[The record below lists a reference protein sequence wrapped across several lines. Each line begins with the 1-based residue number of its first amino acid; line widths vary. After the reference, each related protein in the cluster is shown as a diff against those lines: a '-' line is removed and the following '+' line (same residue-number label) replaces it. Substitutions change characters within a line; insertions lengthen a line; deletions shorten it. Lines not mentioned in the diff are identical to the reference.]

1 MSKEVSKKEETN
13 LAQFA
18 NFSVAPEMDT
28 IASMIKLPRLSIMQ
42 KTSKP
47 VEDDKAKIGE
57 LYENLGQTVV
67 CGKDKPFKFVPLKI
81 QPVITTY
88 EEVDGR
94 PKYKSHV
101 AMTASNQ
108 KYNWD
113 AGERGEIHLYM
124 LAANELD
131 NPTALPYLF
140 TVKGASMKTFGKAI
154 YTYSQLIKAA
164 KQHPFMYYFNM
175 TNKKEEKDGN
185 SYQVAYVDK
194 PVEKVDPKYFGVIDM
209 WLTTLNSMNN
219 VEVVGE
225 EESDESKT
233 SSKSVQF

>member
-1 MSKEVSKKEETN
+1 MSKELKKKEETN
-13 LAQFA
+13 LAEFTNFA
-18 NFSVAPEMDT
+18 QAPELDT
-28 IASMIKLPRLSIMQ
+28 LSTMLKLPRLSLMQ

-47 VEDDKAKIGE
+47 VEDDKAKIGD
-57 LYENLGQTVV
+57 LYENLGNTVV
-67 CGKDKPFKFVPLKI
+67 CAKDKPFKFVPLKI

-108 KYNWD
+108 KYNWE
-113 AGERGEIHLYM
+113 AGERGEIHLYL

-140 TVKGASMKTFGKAI
+140 TVKGASMKTFGKAL
-154 YTYSQLIKAA
+154 YTYATLLKAA
-164 KQHPFMYYFNM
+164 RQHPFSYYFTM

-185 SYQVAYVDK
+185 TYQVAYVDK
-194 PVEKVDPKYFGVIDM
+194 PTEKVDPKYYGAIDM
-209 WLTTLNSMNN
+209 WLTTLNNMNN
-219 VEVVGE
+219 VQVVGE
-225 EESDESKT
+225 EDSDEPKKGEET
-233 SSKSVQF
+233 SF